1 MSEDSVDPDDHQM
14 LFTAVQQRRTV
25 MEVLGVSLDP
35 TVDLGRVDYNFKM
48 FKDGDGTVTVGGT
61 GSQTAH
67 VSSHDCL

>member
-1 MSEDSVDPDDHQM
+1 MV
-14 LFTAVQQRRTV
+14 
-25 MEVLGVSLDP
+25 EVLGVSLGP

>member
-1 MSEDSVDPDDHQM
+1 M
-14 LFTAVQQRRTV
+14 